1 LDVLLSVMEAL
12 HRELDEDNY
21 RPCPN
26 LREMVDAGYLG
37 SKTGR
42 GLFQYSRP
50 RHADRAVKPVSV
62 PKQRIGV
69 PLGVP
74 ITGPLHRCSVSHRR
88 VPMLVGGST
97 NL

>member
-1 LDVLLSVMEAL
+1 MKLGCNHPVDPLALADLTGLDVLLSVMEAL

-42 GLFQYSRP
+42 ASSSIHDHGM
-50 RHADRAVKPVSV
+50 
-62 PKQRIGV
+62 RIE
-69 PLGVP
+69 
-74 ITGPLHRCSVSHRR
+74 RR
-88 VPMLVGGST
+88 SP
-97 NL
+97 